1 MKVLL
6 LNRALFQSPILWLAR
21 FGWLAIFLLVAGMYA
36 ANLPY
41 VYLDTATEWRV
52 GEALPA
58 ALQLFPSKVVFI
70 QFIILLRFVTATAFF
85 GTALFIAWRR
95 SNDWFVLFVSAA
107 LMMLSFMF
115 GYNFDVSI
123 IRYPFGLGETFP
135 VIRTIAPSL
144 LLISMILLFHLFPDG
159 RFTTRW
165 TAWLVLPATIMI
177 LLFFTAAIFGP
188 WDDPEKNI
196 LPNNGGWF
204 VFVFTLLGTVVAGL
218 TGQIIRYRRNNN
230 LEQRQQ
236 TKWALLG
243 LSSLIL
249 GPLFDM
255 VIRDLLLGRW
265 VSYSFNQLVSLQL
278 SIFVPMFLPLT
289 IAFSILRYRLWDVD
303 LVINRALV
311 YGALTA
317 LILALYGLS
326 VGLVS
331 ALIPTQNRWLLS
343 AVALGVVVLLAAQL
357 RPHLQ
362 TIADRW
368 LPAPPPTSFP
378 DDTVNERG
386 QATPAQRLARAA
398 WLLMFAFLLW
408 QFVAHF
414 ATVGNV
420 LTAIR
425 SEWIVQTSLPAL
437 PGVSAI
443 AFSRY
448 LLLLRLAVLA
458 VFWGT
463 AVLIFRLQRHD
474 SMALLVAFF
483 LLLAPISFALSGD
496 ESWLEE
502 RLSMVVIGMTVLLP
516 FLFPDGHFI
525 PRSAR
530 WRGLLLALALITPLL
545 AYPLVSLFRPDT
557 QPEERVY
564 GSFISTIAVTMTAGL
579 LSQIYRYRMVAT
591 PKQRQQTKW
600 VLLGLGLVCLW
611 LLWGVLWLVGVLDR
625 LGVAEALV
633 ALVIVLLSVLALA
646 ALPVTIA
653 ISILRYRL
661 WEIDFILNR
670 SLVFGTLTLLIAAAY
685 VVVVGILGRLF
696 QAANSVFLTILAT
709 GLIAILFHPLRQ
721 RLQQAVNRLMYG
733 DRDDPAMV
741 LSRLI
746 ERLAN
751 TAIPGEILP
760 TIVETIAQTLKLPY
774 VAIVQQDSGDGSMVV
789 EFGKLPSETE
799 GFPLVYQGQAIGQ
812 LLAAPRTPG
821 EAFTPT
827 ERRLLENIAK
837 QAGAAVVAAQLTQH
851 LQHSRQQLVTSR
863 EEERRRIR
871 RDLHDGL
878 GPQLATMSLKLDAI
892 GNYLTNDR
900 ESTER
905 LLHELKD
912 QVQDAIQDIRR
923 LVYDLRPP
931 ALDQLGLVPALRE
944 FAAQHSAN
952 GLHIRI
958 DAPETLPPLPAA
970 VEVAAYRI
978 ALEALT
984 NTARHAHA
992 SQCTLRLKLEDE
1004 LCLEIM
1010 DNGVGLPAQPSS
1022 GVGLASMRERTAELG
1037 GEFSLQSKPGAG
1049 THLTIRLPLA

>member
-1 MKVLL
+1 MKVSF
-6 LNRALFQSPILWLAR
+6 LNHAGSHSQTLWLAR

-41 VYLDTATEWRV
+41 VYLDTAAEWRI

-58 ALQLFPSKVVFI
+58 ALRLFPSKVVFI
-70 QFIILLRFVTATAFF
+70 QFIILLRFVTATVFF

-135 VIRTIAPSL
+135 VIRAIAPSL

-159 RFTTRW
+159 RFTPRW

-177 LLFFTAAIFGP
+177 LLFFTTAIFGP
-188 WDDPEKNI
+188 WDDPETNI

-204 VFVFTLLGTVVAGL
+204 VFVFTLLGTAIAGL
-218 TGQIIRYRRNNN
+218 IGQIIRYRRNST
-230 LEQRQQ
+230 LDQRQQ
-236 TKWALLG
+236 TKWVLLG

-249 GPLFDM
+249 GPLFEWL
-255 VIRDLLLGRW
+255 ILDLILGRW
-265 VSYSFNQLVSLQL
+265 VDYSFKRLVSLHV
-278 SIFVPMFLPLT
+278 SILVPMFLPLT
-289 IAFSILRYRLWDVD
+289 IAVSILRYRLWNVD

-311 YGALTA
+311 FGMLT
-317 LILALYGLS
+317 
-326 VGLVS
+326 
-331 ALIPTQNRWLLS
+331 
-343 AVALGVVVLLAAQL
+343 
-357 RPHLQ
+357 
-362 TIADRW
+362 
-368 LPAPPPTSFP
+368 
-378 DDTVNERG
+378 
-386 QATPAQRLARAA
+386 
-398 WLLMFAFLLW
+398 
-408 QFVAHF
+408 
-414 ATVGNV
+414 
-420 LTAIR
+420 
-425 SEWIVQTSLPAL
+425 
-437 PGVSAI
+437 
-443 AFSRY
+443 
-448 LLLLRLAVLA
+448 
-458 VFWGT
+458 
-463 AVLIFRLQRHD
+463 
-474 SMALLVAFF
+474 LLVA
-483 LLLAPISFALSGD
+483 
-496 ESWLEE
+496 
-502 RLSMVVIGMTVLLP
+502 T
-516 FLFPDGHFI
+516 
-525 PRSAR
+525 
-530 WRGLLLALALITPLL
+530 
-545 AYPLVSLFRPDT
+545 
-557 QPEERVY
+557 
-564 GSFISTIAVTMTAGL
+564 
-579 LSQIYRYRMVAT
+579 
-591 PKQRQQTKW
+591 
-600 VLLGLGLVCLW
+600 
-611 LLWGVLWLVGVLDR
+611 
-625 LGVAEALV
+625 
-633 ALVIVLLSVLALA
+633 
-646 ALPVTIA
+646 
-653 ISILRYRL
+653 
-661 WEIDFILNR
+661 
-670 SLVFGTLTLLIAAAY
+670 AY
-685 VVVVGILGRLF
+685 VLVVGILGQLF
-696 QAANSVFLTILAT
+696 QVVENVLLTILAT
-709 GLIAILFHPLRQ
+709 GLIAILFHHLRQ
-721 RLQQAVNRLMYG
+721 RLQQAINRLMYG

-760 TIVETIAQTLKLPY
+760 TIVETIAQALKLPY

-799 GFPLVYQGQAIGQ
+799 GFPLVYQGQGIGQ
-812 LLAAPRTPG
+812 LLVARRTAR
-821 EAFTPT
+821 EEFTPN
-827 ERRLLENIAK
+827 ERRLLENIAR
-837 QAGAAVVAAQLTQH
+837 QAGAAVYAAQLTQH
-851 LQHSRQQLVTSR
+851 LQYSRQQLVASR

-905 LLHELKD
+905 LLQELKS

-944 FAAQHSAN
+944 YAAQNSAN
-952 GLHIRI
+952 GLHICV
-958 DAPETLPPLPAA
+958 DAPETMPSLPAA

-992 SQCTLRLKLEDE
+992 SHCALCLKLEDK

-1010 DNGVGLPAQPSS
+1010 DNGMGLPAQRSL

-1049 THLTIRLPLA
+1049 THLTIRLPLT